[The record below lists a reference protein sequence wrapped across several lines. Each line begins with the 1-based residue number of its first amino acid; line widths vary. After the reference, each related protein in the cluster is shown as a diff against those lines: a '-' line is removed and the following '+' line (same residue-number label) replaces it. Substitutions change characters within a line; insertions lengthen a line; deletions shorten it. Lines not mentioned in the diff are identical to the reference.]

1 MVPTTIGLGFMIV
14 TVAVD
19 THPDPS
25 VTVTVYV
32 PDGRFV
38 AVCVV

>member
-19 THPDPS
+19 IHPDPS

-32 PDGRFV
+32 PDGNPV
-38 AVCVV
+38 AVCVI